1 MSPGHRRVGPA
12 LVHENLPSR
21 VHAGEFLAEFPPLL
35 PDLRAVLLL
44 ARGTFFLRGRPNRL
58 RARRDGHKAARGAE
72 PLAAFLEGGIGLL
85 SDQLAEPLPV
95 LGPEYGRV
103 ATAVGLGV
111 EVTGRP
117 VGVQQPSDEGNADQ
131 EPPSDLAQGFL
142 TALDR
147 IEHPLPEILG
157 IGSHRT
163 PPYQDLLSND
173 APSTRSAL

>member
-44 ARGTFFLRGRPNRL
+44 GARDLL
-58 RARRDGHKAARGAE
+58 LARQTQPAEGARDGHEAARGAE

-163 PPYQDLLSND
+163 PPYQDLLSNG
-173 APSTRSAL
+173 APSNCSAL